1 MRTQISVS
9 MVRGEFSRKVEQ
21 ISSANLLACNQ
32 CGKCSAGC
40 PIAPSLDIL
49 PNQVIRLAQMGIED
63 VLDSQMIW
71 ACAACMNCVAHC
83 PKGIDLPRVME
94 ALRVIAMEK
103 KGDRLAA
110 NQLLPETLSEVPQ
123 LAIIGG
129 FRKFST

>member
-1 MRTQISVS
+1 MRTRISIET
-9 MVRGEFSRKVEQ
+9 VRGEFLQQVES
-21 ISSANLLACNQ
+21 ISNETLLACNQ

-40 PIAPSLDIL
+40 PVAFSMDIL
-49 PNQVIRLAQMGIED
+49 PSQVIRLAQLGIED

-94 ALRVIAMEK
+94 ALRLVAMQK
-103 KGDRLAA
+103 KGDRMNVTQVSAEA
-110 NQLLPETLSEVPQ
+110 LSDIPQ

-129 FRKFST
+129 FRKFTT

>member
-1 MRTQISVS
+1 MRTKISITT
-9 MVRGEFSRKVEQ
+9 VRGEFPRQVED
-21 ISSANLLACNQ
+21 ISGETLLACNQ

-40 PIAPSLDIL
+40 PVAPSLDIL
-49 PNQVIRLAQMGIED
+49 PSQVIRLAQLGIED

-94 ALRVIAMEK
+94 ALRLIAMAK
-103 KGDRLAA
+103 KGDRMPASQVA
-110 NQLLPETLSEVPQ
+110 PEILSEAPQ

-129 FRKFST
+129 LRKYST

>member
-1 MRTQISVS
+1 MRTRISIET
-9 MVRGEFSRKVEQ
+9 VRGEFMRQVES
-21 ISSANLLACNQ
+21 ISNETLLACNQ

-40 PIAPSLDIL
+40 PVAFSMDIL
-49 PNQVIRLAQMGIED
+49 PSQVIRLAQLGIED

-94 ALRVIAMEK
+94 ALRLVAMQK
-103 KGDRLAA
+103 KGDRMNVTQVSAEA
-110 NQLLPETLSEVPQ
+110 LSDIPQ

-129 FRKFST
+129 FRKFTT

>member
-1 MRTQISVS
+1 MRVKLSIETVQ
-9 MVRGEFSRKVEQ
+9 GEFSQQVEA
-21 ISSANLLACNQ
+21 ISGETLLACNQ

-40 PIAPSLDIL
+40 PIASSMDIL
-49 PNQVIRLAQMGIED
+49 PNQVIRLAQLGIQD

-94 ALRVIAMEK
+94 ALRLIGMRYR
-103 KGDRLAA
+103 GDRLAPD
-110 NQLLPETLSEVPQ
+110 QLPAQALGELPQ

-129 FRKFST
+129 FRKYST